1 MATFDSN
8 TTESFCV
15 PRSWTNNLS
24 RRHERHRKYGKCC
37 IYLFMAYLL
46 FRGLKD
52 SLENNMKN
60 LKKLFFSL
68 SQALCVLAAAFMQ
81 YFLMA
86 AFCWMLVEGIYFF
99 LFVVKVYNINAK
111 MHMYHFISWGIYI
124 SLIVNCCKI
133 LIRKRLKIGCMTS
146 RVALT
151 SFFLCLGL
159 PVIMVSISIGI
170 AAGKDGI
177 KSYTSEK

>member
-8 TTESFCV
+8 KTESFCS

-24 RRHERHRKYGKCC
+24 RRHKRHRKYGKSC
-37 IYLFMAYLL
+37 IYLFMVYLL
-46 FRGLKD
+46 FRGIKY
-52 SLENNMKN
+52 SLENNMKDRQN
-60 LKKLFFSL
+60 FFFSL
-68 SQALCVLAAAFMQ
+68 SQALCVLAAALLQ

-86 AFCWMLVEGIYFF
+86 AFCWVLVEGIYSF
-99 LFVVKVYNINAK
+99 LFLVKVYNINTK
-111 MHMYHFISWGIYI
+111 IHMYHFISWGIFI
-124 SLIVNCCKI
+124 SLVIDHCK
-133 LIRKRLKIGCMTS
+133 LLNRNRFKNGRMTS

-151 SFFLCLGL
+151 SFYLCLGL
-159 PVIMVSISIGI
+159 PIIMVSISISI